1 MGEKVNNVTYKW
13 NTHIAGLTRQ
23 QLHDRDFLE
32 RVSRSAC
39 YFSDTLGELFA
50 PLLSPTRTAT
60 IGNKAAMKRYANA
73 VAELEQGYHS
83 KKLLLEKIAAQGFST
98 ATYLKAKQLSMLEAM
113 DIMNPEEAKK
123 RAQKNK
129 KEQKKKER
137 KAAGPKE
144 DTKAVSFGMYQK
156 GMKPKEIARERDLKT
171 STIITHLAHYVAIGA
186 LPVEQLLTK
195 SKLQTIQQAIAHIE
209 SRSRSAI
216 KEACPDYISY
226 DDITVALAVTA
237 RESKPHR
244 E

>member
-1 MGEKVNNVTYKW
+1 M
-13 NTHIAGLTRQ
+13 
-23 QLHDRDFLE
+23 
-32 RVSRSAC
+32 
-39 YFSDTLGELFA
+39 
-50 PLLSPTRTAT
+50 
-60 IGNKAAMKRYANA
+60 
-73 VAELEQGYHS
+73 
-83 KKLLLEKIAAQGFST
+83 
-98 ATYLKAKQLSMLEAM
+98 
-113 DIMNPEEAKK
+113 
-123 RAQKNK
+123 
-129 KEQKKKER
+129 
-137 KAAGPKE
+137 
-144 DTKAVSFGMYQK
+144 SFGMYQK